1 MKAEFCLSIKKME
14 NTKLFMLLFTIK
26 TPQNIF
32 FQTCTFLKRVETN
45 YPSDLPYKYDTFYHT
60 LSISKEKIYIF

>member
-1 MKAEFCLSIKKME
+1 
-14 NTKLFMLLFTIK
+14 MLLFTIK
-26 TPQNIF
+26 NPKTVV
-32 FQTCTFLKRVETN
+32 FQTCTILKRVETN

>member
-1 MKAEFCLSIKKME
+1 MEAEFCLSIKK
-14 NTKLFMLLFTIK
+14 NGKLFMLLFTIK
-26 TPQNIF
+26 NPTTLV
-32 FQTCTFLKRVETN
+32 FQTCTILKRVETN

>member
-1 MKAEFCLSIKKME
+1 MEAEFCLSIKKME

-32 FQTCTFLKRVETN
+32 F
-45 YPSDLPYKYDTFYHT
+45 SDLYI
-60 LSISKEKIYIF
+60 LKESGNKLPIRSAL

>member
-1 MKAEFCLSIKKME
+1 MEAEFCLSIKK
-14 NTKLFMLLFTIK
+14 NGKLFMLLFTIK
-26 TPQNIF
+26 NPKTLV
-32 FQTCTFLKRVETN
+32 FQTCTILKTVETN

>member
-32 FQTCTFLKRVETN
+32 F
-45 YPSDLPYKYDTFYHT
+45 SDLYI
-60 LSISKEKIYIF
+60 LKESGNKLPHQICLINMILFTIHFL

>member
-1 MKAEFCLSIKKME
+1 MEAEFCLSIKRKW
-14 NTKLFMLLFTIK
+14 KLLMLLFTIK
-26 TPQNIF
+26 NPKTLV
-32 FQTCTFLKRVETN
+32 FQTCTILKRVETN

>member
-1 MKAEFCLSIKKME
+1 MEAEFYLSIKKME

-32 FQTCTFLKRVETN
+32 SDLYILIKRVETN

>member
-1 MKAEFCLSIKKME
+1 MEAEFCLSIKK
-14 NTKLFMLLFTIK
+14 NGKLFMLRFTIK
-26 TPQNIF
+26 NPKTLV
-32 FQTCTFLKRVETN
+32 FQTCTILKRVETN

>member
-1 MKAEFCLSIKKME
+1 MEAEFCLSIKK
-14 NTKLFMLLFTIK
+14 NGKLFMLLFTIK
-26 TPQNIF
+26 NPKTLF
-32 FQTCTFLKRVETN
+32 FQTCTILKRVETN